1 MRLDLI
7 EVSLVELAM
16 FNKQKGFTLI
26 ELVITVSILALVMAL
41 ALPSF
46 KTSVANNKSL
56 GAGGELVTALN
67 MARSE
72 AIKRGGYATVC
83 ASDNGTSCLTAGNWG
98 KGWLVFSDKA
108 TSDTGAVDI
117 GTVVRYW
124 KDVPANATV
133 TAVKQSDGSAIA
145 HVRFSGIGTLAN
157 GTALQ
162 LNLALPG
169 CKGEQKNQI
178 VVGVAGMVTSKKVS
192 CP

>member
-83 ASDNGTSCLTAGNWG
+83 ASSDGATCLAAGNWA
-98 KGWLVFSDKA
+98 KGWLVFADKA

-117 GTVVRYW
+117 GSVVRYW

-133 TAVKQSDGSAIA
+133 TAVKQSGGSNVDY
-145 HVRFSGIGTLAN
+145 VRFTGIGMLAN
-157 GTALQ
+157 GATLE

-169 CKGEQKNQI
+169 CKGQQKNQI
-178 VVGVAGMVTSKKVS
+178 VVGVAGMITSKKVN